1 MNMMDAL
8 RGLTALAVV
17 VALLMV
23 LPWFFRKVLGRK
35 VLGSSVAKIV
45 GGVSLGTRER
55 LLVVEVGARWIVVG
69 VAPGR
74 VNALANIEPS
84 PALLE
89 VVETVPPSSGERT
102 SPSEEASPSVKFSD
116 LIARLRER

>member
-8 RGLTALAVV
+8 RGLAALAVV

-23 LPWFFRKVLGRK
+23 LPWFFRKVMGRK
-35 VLGSSVAKIV
+35 VFGGSVAKIV

-55 LLVVEVGARWIVVG
+55 LLVVEVGGRWIVVG

-74 VNALANIEPS
+74 VNALANIDPS

-89 VVETVPPSSGERT
+89 VVETVPPRSGERT
-102 SPSEEASPSVKFSD
+102 SSPEEASPSVKFPD
-116 LIARLRER
+116 LFARLREK